1 MVCKEIVPEVVNLG
15 QAYDGKVKI
24 IRIDVDVDRAAAQ
37 KYGVRATP
45 SFLIFDANGTI
56 LGGTAGWPGYE
67 KFDGLLTQLLVET
80 P

>member
-1 MVCKEIVPEVVNLG
+1 MVCKEIIPEVVNLG
-15 QAYDGKVKI
+15 QVYDGKVKI
-24 IRIDVDVDRAAAQ
+24 IRIDVDVDKAAAR

-45 SFLIFDANGTI
+45 SFLIFDENGVI

-67 KFDGLLTQLLVET
+67 KFDTVLTQLLAET